1 LGYSINDSLRF
12 RELIAANKGVK
23 TSQVQATVVGEHGS
37 TQVPLFSSARIDG
50 KAVSFTEDEKKR
62 ILDEIP
68 NILRRYEELQSGRTA
83 GWTCAVGMAKLIK
96 AIREDS
102 GEVFPCSIVLDG
114 EFGQRNVS
122 MSVPVK
128 LGRTGAREIQ
138 EWTLAAD
145 EQPKFEKSA
154 AAMSAAARIVDDV
167 LQKIA
172 E

>member
-1 LGYSINDSLRF
+1 
-12 RELIAANKGVK
+12 
-23 TSQVQATVVGEHGS
+23 
-37 TQVPLFSSARIDG
+37 
-50 KAVSFTEDEKKR
+50 
-62 ILDEIP
+62 
-68 NILRRYEELQSGRTA
+68 
-83 GWTCAVGMAKLIK
+83 
-96 AIREDS
+96 
-102 GEVFPCSIVLDG
+102 VLDG